1 MIHGPI
7 VFTLAGLRRGAVV
20 SLPLLIGLVPFGVVC
35 GITQQAAGLS
45 LGETIL
51 MAGLVYAGASQLV
64 ALAAWTHPASVL
76 TATLAALVVN
86 LRLALMGP
94 VLAPWLD
101 RLRGWRVWLS
111 LFTMVDPSWALS
123 VREISAGY
131 RDAGFL
137 LGAGTTMWLSWM
149 VTSIAGHLLGA
160 AIQPPPGHP
169 IFFAALAVFVALL
182 VNLWRGR
189 ADVLPWLAAGAVAV
203 VTARLLPGTSWYML
217 TGALAGSLLGAL
229 RDARAKNWAR
239 AKDRSE

>member
-1 MIHGPI
+1 MIHGPV

-20 SLPLLIGLVPFGVVC
+20 SLPLLIGLTPFGVVC

-51 MAGLVYAGASQLV
+51 MAGLVYAGAAQLV
-64 ALAAWTHPASVL
+64 VLGAWTHPPSVL
-76 TATLAALVVN
+76 AATLTALVVN

-123 VREISAGY
+123 VREISADY
-131 RDAGFL
+131 RDAAFL
-137 LGAGTTMWLSWM
+137 LGAGGIMWISWM
-149 VTSIAGHLLGA
+149 ITSIAGHLLGE
-160 AIQPPPGHP
+160 AIQPTPGHP

-182 VNLWRGR
+182 VNLWRGK
-189 ADVLPWLAAGAVAV
+189 ADVMPWLVAGVTAVA
-203 VTARLLPGTSWYML
+203 TAHLLPGTSWYML

-229 RDARAKNWAR
+229 RDARSGDA
-239 AKDRSE
+239 DRR